1 MPTSGAPTNWAG
13 NITFGA
19 ARVHHPASVAELRRI
34 VGSAERVRA
43 LGTGHSFNRIADT
56 TGDLIRLDRLPHRV
70 EIDPD
75 GSRVTV
81 AAGMRYAQVA
91 EALQT
96 AGYALANLASLPHI
110 TVAGACATGTHGSG
124 NGQRSLAA
132 AVAGLEIVGPEGD
145 LTRLSR
151 EADAD
156 RLAGAVV
163 SLGGLG
169 IVTGVTLDIE
179 PTYEVAQWVYDG
191 LPLDRLADR
200 FDEVSGAAYSVS
212 VFTDWHSGDGVVW
225 LKCRADRPGP
235 PRPDQ
240 PWLGARPAD
249 GPRHPVPGMPPAHC
263 TRQAGVP
270 GPWHERL
277 PHFRP
282 DFTPSSGEELQ
293 SELILP
299 RRAAPEAFAAL
310 RRLGARIA
318 PVVLVSEVRT
328 IAADDLW
335 LSPAYGRDSVALHF
349 TWAPDRAAALE
360 VVAAMEEELLPLGA
374 RPHWGKLTAA
384 TPGDVVAGYE
394 RAADFGRLLRE
405 YDPAGK
411 FRNPYLDRLF
421 PVG

>member
-1 MPTSGAPTNWAG
+1 MLTTGAPMNWAG

-56 TGDLIRLDRLPHRV
+56 SGDLIRLDRLPHRI
-70 EIDPD
+70 EIDPA

-91 EALQT
+91 EALQA

-124 NGQRSLAA
+124 DGQRGLAA
-132 AVAGLEIVGPEGD
+132 SVAGLEIVGPEGD

-151 EADAD
+151 EVDAD

-179 PTYEVAQWVYDG
+179 PTYDVAQWVYDG
-191 LPLDRLADR
+191 LPLDRLAGR

-212 VFTDWHSGDGVVW
+212 VFTDWHSGEGVVW

-235 PRPDQ
+235 PRPGQ

-299 RRAAPEAFAAL
+299 RGAAPEAFAAL
-310 RRLGARIA
+310 RRLGGRIA
-318 PVVLVSEVRT
+318 PVLLVSEVRT

-349 TWAPDRAAALE
+349 TWAPDRAAVLE
-360 VVAAMEEELLPLGA
+360 VVAAIEEELLPLGA
-374 RPHWGKLTAA
+374 RPHWGKLTATA
-384 TPGDVVAGYE
+384 PGDVVAGYD

-405 YDPAGK
+405 YDPEGK

-421 PVG
+421 PAG

>member
-1 MPTSGAPTNWAG
+1 
-13 NITFGA
+13 
-19 ARVHHPASVAELRRI
+19 
-34 VGSAERVRA
+34 
-43 LGTGHSFNRIADT
+43 
-56 TGDLIRLDRLPHRV
+56 
-70 EIDPD
+70 
-75 GSRVTV
+75 
-81 AAGMRYAQVA
+81 
-91 EALQT
+91 
-96 AGYALANLASLPHI
+96 
-110 TVAGACATGTHGSG
+110 
-124 NGQRSLAA
+124 
-132 AVAGLEIVGPEGD
+132 
-145 LTRLSR
+145 
-151 EADAD
+151 
-156 RLAGAVV
+156 
-163 SLGGLG
+163 
-169 IVTGVTLDIE
+169 
-179 PTYEVAQWVYDG
+179 
-191 LPLDRLADR
+191 
-200 FDEVSGAAYSVS
+200 
-212 VFTDWHSGDGVVW
+212 
-225 LKCRADRPGP
+225 
-235 PRPDQ
+235 PDQ

-263 TRQAGVP
+263 TQQAGVP

-299 RRAAPEAFAAL
+299 RDAAPEAFAAL
-310 RRLGARIA
+310 RRLGSRIA

-349 TWAPDRAAALE
+349 TWAPDRAAVLK

-384 TPGDVVAGYE
+384 APGDVVAGYE
-394 RAADFGRLLRE
+394 RAADFGRLLHE